1 MWTKGAVLALAAIGA
16 FAADQ
21 SHDPGASAAVQSHSS
36 AASAAV
42 QSHSSAANAAVQ
54 ARGSAASAA
63 VQAIDDPTTIADTLV
78 LYYVGHAI
86 GRERYELATT
96 PEGRVLTAD
105 FDYRDRGRRTHVTST
120 LRTAA
125 DFTPQRLEI
134 ARLTDTSATVET
146 RVEVRGR
153 DAAVLARG
161 DSTRVT
167 LPARAFV
174 IAGTTPTT
182 QHYALLRYWLAHGEP
197 ATVSVVPGGPIN
209 EVTIQR
215 RGRDTLDLNGT
226 AVVLDRFAVNGVVWG
241 RESVWLDARGRLAA
255 YTTAGGGG
263 LTLESVRQELAP
275 LYPKLIAIAT
285 RDRLAD
291 LAALS
296 QRARPTATGS
306 VALVGATLVDGTGR
320 DAVRDATVIVADGR
334 IVAAGPSASVTIPAT
349 ARRVDVRGKTI
360 VPGLWDMH
368 GHVMQIEWAPTY
380 LATGVTTVRDMGNE
394 IDFVIPLREAIRSG
408 RVIGPNLLLAGLVDG
423 PGPDAFGAVTAGT
436 PDEARAVARRYH
448 DLGFEQLKLYTL
460 LSPAVVGALTAEAH
474 RLGMTVTGHVPAA
487 LSVTAAADS
496 GMDHIAHMPIRGEP
510 GSDSVARVIAH
521 LVSRGTAIDPT
532 ASWGE
537 LLGHSTLEP
546 VTSFQPGVVHLP
558 PAIAQRIGG
567 MGARGIDTATA
578 HARLGRTLRMLGAL
592 HAAGVPLLAGT
603 DEGVPGFSV
612 AREIELYVAAGMTPM
627 DALRAATAVSAK
639 AMGLERET
647 GTVEAGKRAD
657 LLILDANPLDAIS
670 NIRRMAFV
678 MKGGALYAKAD
689 LWRAADFR

>member
-16 FAADQ
+16 FATAPTHRAPHAD
-21 SHDPGASAAVQSHSS
+21 
-36 AASAAV
+36 
-42 QSHSSAANAAVQ
+42 
-54 ARGSAASAA
+54 
-63 VQAIDDPTTIADTLV
+63 DDPTTIADTLV

-86 GRERYELATT
+86 GSERYELATT

-120 LRTAA
+120 LRTTA
-125 DFTPQRLEI
+125 DFSPQRLEI
-134 ARLTDTSATVET
+134 SRLTDTSATVET
-146 RVEVRGR
+146 RVDVRGR
-153 DAAVLARG
+153 EAAVFARG

-197 ATVSVVPGGPIN
+197 ATVPVVPGGPVN
-209 EVTIQR
+209 DVMIQR

-275 LYPKLIAIAT
+275 LYPKLMAIAT

-306 VALVGATLVDGTGR
+306 VALVGGTLVDGSGR
-320 DAVRDATVIVADGR
+320 DAIRDATVVVADGR
-334 IVAAGPSASVTIPAT
+334 IVAAGPSASVTVPAA
-349 ARRVDVRGKTI
+349 ARRIDVRGKTI

-394 IDFVIPLREAIRSG
+394 IDFIIPLREAIRSG
-408 RVIGPNLLLAGLVDG
+408 RAIGPTLLLAGLVDG

-436 PDEARAVARRYH
+436 PEEARAVARRYH

-487 LSVTAAADS
+487 LTVTAAADS

-521 LVSRGTAIDPT
+521 LASRGTAIDPT

-537 LLGHSTLEP
+537 LLGHSTAEP
-546 VTSFQPGVVHLP
+546 VATFQPGVAHLP
-558 PAIAQRIGG
+558 AAIAQRIGG

-647 GTVEAGKRAD
+647 GTVEPGKRAD